1 MVYNPNDNE
10 FINEGGGGKYL
21 TLLNGRLRVAGCGG
35 PLALAKAQD
44 KPCCCCRVAG
54 LKLRYAAGGGDGH
67 QCNAAKYTCFVSSP
81 GGEETDIGTVD
92 LNNGNDGAEKVV
104 ELTID
109 DEQAQ
114 SITAGAA
121 DCCILVVRL
130 RCDTPPGEDYG
141 WGPGGCHADLARLR
155 VTGKDDDDNDVII
168 FEGQAGEASISLNAC
183 PSNNP

>member
-1 MVYNPNDNE
+1 MP
-10 FINEGGGGKYL
+10 FL
-21 TLLNGRLRVAGCGG
+21 SLLNGRLRVVACGG
-35 PLALAKAQD
+35 GALVTAESAE

-67 QCNAAKYTCFVSSP
+67 QCDAAKYTCFVSSP
-81 GGEETDIGTVD
+81 GGEETDIGVVD

-141 WGPGGCHADLARLR
+141 WGPGSCHADLARLK
-155 VTGKDDDDNDVII
+155 VTAEDENGNEVVLFD
-168 FEGQAGEASISLNAC
+168 GQAGEAEISLDAC
-183 PSNNP
+183 PEQS